1 MHGERYHGR
10 GLSPLGVVV
19 FMSKRREVRDL
30 TFSSALL
37 MCGVKTYWLFFFP
50 TASLLSFAG

>member
-19 FMSKRREVRDL
+19 FTSKRREVHDL
-30 TFSSALL
+30 TVSSALL
-37 MCGVKTYWLFFFP
+37 MYGVKTYWLFIFP
-50 TASLLSFAG
+50 NESSLSFAG